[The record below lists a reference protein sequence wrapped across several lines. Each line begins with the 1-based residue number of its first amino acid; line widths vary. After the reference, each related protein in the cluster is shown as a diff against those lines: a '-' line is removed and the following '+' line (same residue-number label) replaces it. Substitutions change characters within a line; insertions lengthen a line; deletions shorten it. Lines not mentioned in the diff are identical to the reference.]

1 MFVNVTSVSV
11 VLKLTAIRMAPVKLE
26 MDIRKEEKVK
36 KAITIE
42 KKKEIVQKYESGIRV
57 TDLANMYSMSTSTI
71 STILKRKDLYKK
83 ARVAKGV
90 TQIRKSRLAGLEEVE
105 RLLLVWINERQM
117 AGDSLSGSIICKK
130 ARAINADLLKKK
142 PSVSDNAETFRASL
156 GWFHNFKVRAGL
168 CTIARHGEGA
178 CADKR
183 AAKTYIHHF
192 EMLIQRNGLCSNQV
206 FNCDETGL
214 FWKKMPKRTHITQEE
229 QKLPGHKPM
238 KDRLTLLLC
247 ANASGDLKIKPLLVY
262 HTETPVV
269 FRKYNV
275 MKNRLGVMWRSNVKA
290 WVTRVLH
297 LEWIREVFCPTVKKY
312 LEDKGLPL
320 KALLVMDNAP
330 AHPKDLEDE
339 LAEEF
344 PWLTVEFL
352 PPNTTALLQP
362 MDQQIVAHFKK
373 LYTKELFQ
381 KCFQMVS
388 DTDLT
393 LTEYWKEHYNI
404 LSCVGLIE
412 KSWAD
417 VSLKTL
423 RSAWRKV
430 WPKDFEGAVEEHEP
444 ATDSVVDDIV
454 AIAES
459 IGLQVDSGDIEEL
472 VEEHSEELSTE
483 ELQQLLAEQQR
494 MAAEELSEEDG
505 EDQSIQPISSY
516 EIKEI
521 LKKWTKLQT
530 FVEKTHPDREKANRC
545 IHLLNDNVL
554 SYYRTVL
561 KKRQKQTTLDRFLVP
576 NRWRCSEPEA
586 GPSGLQGLTGSE
598 RTSESQ
604 FPDVLMDSPS
614 KQ

>member
-1 MFVNVTSVSV
+1 MYPVVVVN
-11 VLKLTAIRMAPVKLE
+11 R
-26 MDIRKEEKVK
+26 EKVK
-36 KAITIE
+36 KTITIE

-57 TDLANMYSMSTSTI
+57 TDLANMYSLSTSTI

-90 TQIRKSRLAGLEEVE
+90 TQIRKSRLAVLEEVE

-130 ARAINADLLKKK
+130 ARAINADLIKNK
-142 PSVSDNAETFRASL
+142 PSMTDNGEPFRASL

-168 CTIARHGEGA
+168 GTIARHCEIAG
-178 CADKR
+178 ADKR
-183 AAKTYIHHF
+183 DAKNYIRHF
-192 EMLIQRNGLCSNQV
+192 EMMIQRNGFCSHQV

-214 FWKKMPKRTHITQEE
+214 FWKKMPRKTHIAQEE
-229 QKLPGHKPM
+229 QKIPGYKPM

-247 ANASGDLKIKPLLVY
+247 ANASGDLRIKPLLVY

-269 FRKYNV
+269 FRRYNV

-290 WVTRVLH
+290 WVTRVLF

-330 AHPKDLEDE
+330 AHPRDLEEE

-344 PWLTVEFL
+344 PWLTIEFL
-352 PPNTTALLQP
+352 PLNATALLQP
-362 MDQQIVAHFKK
+362 MDQQVIAHFKK

-393 LTEYWKEHYNI
+393 LTEYWKEHYDI

-417 VSLKTL
+417 VSLRTL
-423 RSAWRKV
+423 RSAWKKV
-430 WPKDFEGAVEEHEP
+430 WPKGFEGFVEEPEP
-444 ATDSVVDDIV
+444 AADSVVDDIV
-454 AIAES
+454 TIAES
-459 IGLQVDSGDIEEL
+459 IGLQVDRGDVEEL

-483 ELQQLLAEQQR
+483 ELQQRLAEQHR
-494 MAAEELSEEDG
+494 IAAAELSEE
-505 EDQSIQPISSY
+505 EDQSIQQISSF

-521 LKKWTKLQT
+521 LKKWTELQT

-561 KKRQKQTTLDRFLVP
+561 KKRQKQTTLDQFLVP
-576 NRWRCSEPEA
+576 KRSRSSEPEA
-586 GPSGLQGLTGSE
+586 GPSGLQGLARRG

-604 FPDVLMDSPS
+604 FPDVLIDSPS